1 MNVLDLRVCHQ
12 MMPALMHK
20 YPNVWSFQWNNYL
33 FRFLGSHNII
43 PSSSSCVDNVTSRF
57 GHLLLQQICQFSECL
72 PSISSHLLLGIT
84 VSFSIYSRRRGI
96 SKVQNYINFRFA
108 HAYNRDW
115 TKSANY
121 ARLLYKESKWSR
133 CVYTYLVKWSCSH
146 SNFLFLIYYVRGL
159 QMCIFFAADTSVEE
173 NKRKETIAA
182 LARLE
187 KSWKTSNK
195 WIFRKVDTC
204 RMRIAGKSIPIEKF
218 CAKRA
223 KRFLSTGSLLFAH
236 YARIS
241 ATSSFHY
248 EAFRSLSIS
257 GTGLTLSARTQIW

>member
-1 MNVLDLRVCHQ
+1 MSQVDSAICFFNKSVNSQNVYLQFHHICYWELLWVVAFILEER
-12 MMPALMHK
+12 
-20 YPNVWSFQWNNYL
+20 SFL
-33 FRFLGSHNII
+33 K
-43 PSSSSCVDNVTSRF
+43 CK
-57 GHLLLQQICQFSECL
+57 
-72 PSISSHLLLGIT
+72 IT
-84 VSFSIYSRRRGI
+84 
-96 SKVQNYINFRFA
+96 NFRFA

-248 EAFRSLSIS
+248 EAFRNLSIS
-257 GTGLTLSARTQIW
+257 GTDLTLSARTRIW